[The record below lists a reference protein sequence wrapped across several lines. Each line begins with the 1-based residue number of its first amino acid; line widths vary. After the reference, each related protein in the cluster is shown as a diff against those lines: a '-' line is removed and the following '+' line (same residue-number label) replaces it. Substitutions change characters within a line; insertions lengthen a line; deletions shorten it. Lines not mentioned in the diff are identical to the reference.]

1 MIGEMQAICLKE
13 LVNDW
18 RGEMQAICLRE
29 LADDWRDASYLSEGI
44 SR

>member
-13 LVNDW
+13 LV
-18 RGEMQAICLRE
+18 
-29 LADDWRDASYLSEGI
+29 DDCRDASYLFEGM

>member
-13 LVNDW
+13 LVDN
-18 RGEMQAICLRE
+18 
-29 LADDWRDASYLSEGI
+29 WRDASYLSEGS

>member
-1 MIGEMQAICLKE
+1 MIGEMQAICLK
-13 LVNDW
+13 
-18 RGEMQAICLRE
+18 E

>member
-13 LVNDW
+13 LV
-18 RGEMQAICLRE
+18 
-29 LADDWRDASYLSEGI
+29 DDWRDASYLSEGI

>member
-13 LVNDW
+13 LV
-18 RGEMQAICLRE
+18 
-29 LADDWRDASYLSEGI
+29 DDWRDASYLFEGM